1 MRAKL
6 GLLEESDDDLELI
19 TDLLAAMEAG
29 KLDFTISFRTLAIRE
44 ESDTDIFAENGML
57 GKWYSRWQQRLS
69 LESHDAARAQQLMRS
84 SNPAIIPRNHQVEAM
99 ISAAI
104 AGDFSPFEK
113 LNKALQNPFD
123 TEHDG
128 SELAVAPLES
138 ELVTQT
144 FCGT

>member
-1 MRAKL
+1 
-6 GLLEESDDDLELI
+6 
-19 TDLLAAMEAG
+19 
-29 KLDFTISFRTLAIRE
+29 
-44 ESDTDIFAENGML
+44 ML